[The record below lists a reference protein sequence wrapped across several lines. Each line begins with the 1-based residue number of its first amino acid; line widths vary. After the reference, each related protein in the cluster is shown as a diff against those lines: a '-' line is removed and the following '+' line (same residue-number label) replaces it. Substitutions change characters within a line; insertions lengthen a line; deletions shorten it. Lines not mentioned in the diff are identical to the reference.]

1 MSRREHQPA
10 PRTGGSGRPGRA
22 RRAVT
27 GLLVAASVLVTGA
40 CAQIPQDG
48 GVQRG
53 DVTITDPG
61 PVYLQP
67 RGPRAGAG
75 PEEIVAGFL
84 SAQAGGVYEDW
95 VTAREFLD
103 EGAAQAWDP
112 TVRTVVMARDP
123 ELDQVSGPTD
133 ETIAG
138 APTDLDDGSETD
150 EPAEPVLAEI
160 RGQVAVTSQLD
171 AEGRYTEATVGTLQ
185 DLSFSLE
192 QQPDGQWRITGT
204 EDGTFM
210 SDSNFS
216 TIFRQTSLYFP
227 SRDGEFLVPD
237 VRWYPSTNTAAHAV
251 NGVLAGPSE
260 WLRDSV
266 SVVAPEGTRLVLDSV
281 VVDED
286 GTASV
291 DLSQEVLGA
300 TDDERAM
307 LRAQLEAVLL
317 RVSGVRAVEVTVNS
331 APLDIRTRV
340 DPTRDPM
347 PALASPLVL
356 SGEAVSTVSS
366 SGVEPVEGL
375 LSLAGSDPTALAI
388 SVTGAEVVYR
398 SGRTT
403 IRTAATTAEPSRV
416 LLTGK
421 DLVAPSI
428 DRFGWTWSGDM
439 LPGSPLQVVSPD
451 GVVTAVAADWL
462 DGRSVVSIQVS
473 RDGARI
479 AVVSRDGTGT
489 AGQTRI
495 DVAGIVRG
503 DTDIPVRLSDALVAG
518 AAVVDASQV
527 VWVDEST
534 LAVLAQGQTSGV
546 RTVHL
551 VPLAAHSEALSGVE
565 GAEWI
570 ASGRGRR
577 AVYVV
582 TTDGELLNRATTGAT
597 WTRVAQDVEL
607 PTFPG

>member
-1 MSRREHQPA
+1 MTRHHDDRR
-10 PRTGGSGRPGRA
+10 RVRA
-22 RRAVT
+22 RTSAV
-27 GLLVAASVLVTGA
+27 LVVAASLLLASG
-40 CAQIPQDG
+40 CAQIPEAG
-48 GVQRG
+48 SVQRG

-61 PVYLQP
+61 PVFLQP
-67 RGPRAGAG
+67 RGPRTGAG
-75 PEEIVAGFL
+75 PEEVVAGFL

-95 VTAREFLD
+95 ATARQYLD
-103 EGAAQAWDP
+103 PGAARTWDP

-123 ELDQVSGPTD
+123 ELVQTLGPSDETTAEDPTD
-133 ETIAG
+133 
-138 APTDLDDGSETD
+138 PDDDDAAD
-150 EPAEPVLAEI
+150 EPAGPRIAEI
-160 RGQVAVTSQLD
+160 SGRVVVASQLD
-171 AEGRYTEATVGTLQ
+171 RKGRYTEAASGTLQ
-185 DLSFSLE
+185 DLSFSLV
-192 QQPDGQWRITGT
+192 QQGDGQWKISGT

-227 SRDGEFLVPD
+227 SSDGEFLVPD

-266 SVVAPEGTRLVLDSV
+266 AVVAPEGTRLVLDSV

-286 GTASV
+286 GAAHV

-300 TDDERAM
+300 TDDQRAM
-307 LRAQLEAVLL
+307 LKAQLEAVLL
-317 RVSGVRAVEVTVNS
+317 RVSGIRAVELTVGS

-340 DPTRDPM
+340 EPRRDPM
-347 PALASPLVL
+347 PAIVNPLVL
-356 SGEAVSTVSS
+356 SDGVVSS
-366 SGVEPVEGL
+366 VTNAGVEPVEGL
-375 LSLAGSDPTALAI
+375 LGLTGSDVTALAV
-388 SVTGAEVVYR
+388 SASGAEVVYR
-398 SGRTT
+398 SDRTSV
-403 IRTAATTAEPSRV
+403 RTVPTVSAPSRV

-421 DLVAPSI
+421 DLVAPTI

-439 LPGSPLQVVSPD
+439 LAGAPLQAVSPD
-451 GVVTAVAADWL
+451 GLVTQVPADWL
-462 DGRSVVSIQVS
+462 DGRQVVSIQVS

-479 AVVSRDGTGT
+479 AVVSSDSSGT
-489 AGQTRI
+489 AGQTRV

-503 DTDIPVRLSDALVAG
+503 DTDIPVRMSEALGTGASVVA
-518 AAVVDASQV
+518 ASQV

-534 LAVLAQGQTSGV
+534 LAVLAQGQTSGA

-582 TTDGELLNRATTGAT
+582 TTDGELFNRATTGST
-597 WTRVAQDVEL
+597 WTRVAQDVAL

>member
-1 MSRREHQPA
+1 M
-10 PRTGGSGRPGRA
+10 RA
-22 RRAVT
+22 RTTVTRGTGARTRARTTAVLVAVS
-27 GLLVAASVLVTGA
+27 LLVVSG
-40 CAQIPQDG
+40 CAQIPEAG

-61 PVYLQP
+61 PVFLQP

-95 VTAREFLD
+95 ATAREYLD
-103 EGAAQAWDP
+103 PGAAQAWDP
-112 TVRTVVMARDP
+112 TVRTVVMGRDP
-123 ELDQVSGPTD
+123 ELVQTVGPTD

-138 APTDLDDGSETD
+138 APTDTDSPETD
-150 EPAEPVLAEI
+150 EATEPEIAEI
-160 RGQVAVTSQLD
+160 SGQVAVASQLD
-171 AEGRYTEATVGTLQ
+171 WQGRYTEAATGTLQ
-185 DLSFSLE
+185 DLSFSLVR
-192 QQPDGQWRITGT
+192 QTDGQWRITGT

-251 NGVLAGPSE
+251 NGVLGGPSE

-266 SVVAPEGTRLVLDSV
+266 AVVAPEGTRLVLDSV

-286 GTASV
+286 GAAHV

-300 TDDERAM
+300 TDDQRAM
-307 LRAQLEAVLL
+307 LQAQLEAVLL
-317 RVSGVRAVEVTVNS
+317 RVSGVRAVEVTVGS
-331 APLDIRTRV
+331 APLAIRTRV

-347 PALASPLVL
+347 PAISSPLVL
-356 SGEAVSTVSS
+356 SGEVVSTVSA
-366 SGVEPVEGL
+366 SGVEPVDGL
-375 LSLAGSDPTALAI
+375 LSLAGTDPTALAI
-388 SVTGAEVVYR
+388 STSGAEVVYR
-398 SGRTT
+398 SDRTA
-403 IRTAATTAEPSRV
+403 IRTAPTTSVASRV

-439 LPGSPLQVVSPD
+439 LAGAPLQAVSPD
-451 GVVTAVAADWL
+451 GVVTQVPADWL
-462 DGRSVVSIQVS
+462 DGRQVESIQVS

-479 AVVSRDGTGT
+479 AVVSSDGTGS
-489 AGQTRI
+489 AAPTRI

-503 DTDIPVRLSDALVAG
+503 DTDIPVRLSEALGAG
-518 AAVVDASQV
+518 AAVVAASQV

-534 LAVLAQGQTSGV
+534 LAVLAQGQSSGV

-582 TTDGELLNRATTGAT
+582 TTDGELFNRATTGST
-597 WTRVAQDVEL
+597 WTRVAEDVAL

>member
-1 MSRREHQPA
+1 MSRLQHQPA
-10 PRTGGSGRPGRA
+10 PRTGGSGQPGRA

-210 SDSNFS
+210 SDSNFT
-216 TIFRQTSLYFP
+216 TIFRQTTLYFP
-227 SRDGEFLVPD
+227 SRDGEFFVPD
-237 VRWYPSTNTAAHAV
+237 VRWYSSTNTAARAV
-251 NGVLAGPSE
+251 NGLLAGPSQ

-266 SVVAPEGTRLVLDSV
+266 EVVAPEGTRLVLDSV

-286 GTASV
+286 GTAHV
-291 DLSQEVLGA
+291 DLSQEVLEA
-300 TDDERAM
+300 TDDQRAM
-307 LRAQLEAVLL
+307 LQAQLEAVLL
-317 RVSGVRAVEVTVNS
+317 RVSGVRAVEVTVGS
-331 APLDIRTRV
+331 APLDIRSRV
-340 DPTRDPM
+340 EPVRDPVPVM
-347 PALASPLVL
+347 ASPFVL
-356 SGEAVSTVSS
+356 SDDQVSTVSGG
-366 SGVEPVEGL
+366 GVEAVEGIL
-375 LSLAGSDPTALAI
+375 PLTAADPTALAI
-388 SVTGAEVVYR
+388 SPDGAQVLFR
-398 SGRTT
+398 SGRTS
-403 IRTAATTAEPSRV
+403 IRTVATSAEPSQV
-416 LLTGK
+416 LLAGK
-421 DLVAPSI
+421 DLLAPSV
-428 DRFGWTWSGDM
+428 DRFGWMWSGDM
-439 LPGSPLQVVSPD
+439 LAGSPLQVVSPD
-451 GVVTAVAADWL
+451 GVVTAVPADWL
-462 DGRSVVSIQVS
+462 DGRKVESVQVS

-479 AVVSRDGTGT
+479 AVVSSDTSGT

-518 AAVVDASQV
+518 AAVIGASQV

-534 LAVLAQGQTSGV
+534 LAVLAQGQSSGA

-582 TTDGELLNRATTGAT
+582 TSDGELFNRATTGST
-597 WTRVAQDVEL
+597 WTRVAEDVAL